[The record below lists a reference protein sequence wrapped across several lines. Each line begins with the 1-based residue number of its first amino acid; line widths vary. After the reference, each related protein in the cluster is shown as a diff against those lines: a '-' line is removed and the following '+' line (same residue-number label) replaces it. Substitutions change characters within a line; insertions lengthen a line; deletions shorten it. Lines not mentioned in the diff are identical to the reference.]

1 MSTFFVS
8 AFLLSLPLKLFFLTC
23 FSLTLVRGNFLRILM
38 ALELLLLANNLGFII
53 FSQRFDDMQGTVF
66 AVMILTLAAAEAA
79 IGLAIAVSFYRLRG
93 DVSLDLVSLLKG

>member
-1 MSTFFVS
+1 
-8 AFLLSLPLKLFFLTC
+8 
-23 FSLTLVRGNFLRILM
+23 M

-53 FSQRFDDMQGTVF
+53 FSQKFDDMQGTVF